1 MIQDIE
7 PYTFHN
13 EYCPVE
19 PEEESF
25 VLLYEDGKA
34 LLHKKMLPHGEEIS
48 FITVREAKM
57 FLGKAVDFGNAD
69 NFSEEKL
76 EWTYLFT
83 IDGMRFYL
91 LSEAQEKLLSREL
104 LEGEKAVA
112 EPIAFFRAAQPQHL
126 AFAGVTGSQM
136 HRWYRSHKFCGKCG
150 NRMVHDEKERMMRCP
165 DCGQMEYPK
174 ICPAVI
180 VGVTDGDR
188 IVLTKYA
195 GRAYKKYALIAGF
208 AEVGETIEET
218 VRREVQEEVGLEV
231 KNIRFYKS
239 QPWPFTDTLLMGF
252 FCDLDGP
259 NRIKMDEEELAV
271 AEWCRREDVPA
282 DDNDISLTSEMM
294 CMFHKGE
301 TVF

>member
-7 PYTFHN
+7 PYTFRN

-34 LLHKKMLPHGEEIS
+34 LLHKNILPHGEEIS
-48 FITVREAKM
+48 FITVREAKI
-57 FLGKAVDFGNAD
+57 FLKKAESFGKADSSVG
-69 NFSEEKL
+69 EL
-76 EWTYLFT
+76 EWTYLFA
-83 IDGMRFYL
+83 IDGMHFYL
-91 LSEAQEKLLSREL
+91 LSEAQERMLCREL
-104 LEGEKAVA
+104 LACEKAVA
-112 EPIAFFRAAQPQHL
+112 EPIAFFRTAKPQYL

-136 HRWYRSHKFCGKCG
+136 HRWYRSHRFCGKCG
-150 NRMVHDEKERMMRCP
+150 SQMVHDGKERMMRCP

-208 AEVGETIEET
+208 AETGETVEET
-218 VRREVQEEVGLEV
+218 VRREVREEVGLEV

-239 QPWPFTDTLLMGF
+239 QPWSFTDTLLMGF
-252 FCDLDGP
+252 FCELDGSDK
-259 NRIKMDEEELAV
+259 IKMDEEELAV
-271 AEWCRREDVPA
+271 AEWCQREDVPA
-282 DDNDISLTSEMM
+282 DENDISLTSEMM
-294 CMFHKGE
+294 CMFHNE
-301 TVF
+301 ENSD